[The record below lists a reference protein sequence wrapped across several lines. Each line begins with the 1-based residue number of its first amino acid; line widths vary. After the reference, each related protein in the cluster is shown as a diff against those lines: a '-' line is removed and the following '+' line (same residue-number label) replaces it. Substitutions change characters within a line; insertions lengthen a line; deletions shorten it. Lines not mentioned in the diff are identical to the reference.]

1 MGVGWI
7 VIGSVAWWLRASAGA
22 REGEGCSSERET
34 ERLKEREAEAG
45 ALLLAEGTRSPVSVP
60 SCSVTARFSPASL
73 FVLAP
78 TRVHLLLF
86 PRSLAPGYRHQGCVS
101 ISYE

>member
-1 MGVGWI
+1 MQQ
-7 VIGSVAWWLRASAGA
+7 
-22 REGEGCSSERET
+22 REGDRET
-34 ERLKEREAEAG
+34 EGKREKLEP
-45 ALLLAEGTRSPVSVP
+45 LLLAEGTRSPVSVP

>member
-1 MGVGWI
+1 MQQ
-7 VIGSVAWWLRASAGA
+7 
-22 REGEGCSSERET
+22 REGDRET
-34 ERLKEREAEAG
+34 EGKREKLEP
-45 ALLLAEGTRSPVSVP
+45 LLLAEGTRSPVSVP

-86 PRSLAPGYRHQGCVS
+86 PPLFGAWLPTPRMRLDFV
-101 ISYE
+101 